1 MPGAAPVWI
10 LGPGTLSESYGS
22 WPESGI
28 PRPVCDPL
36 RRMVGTQNHC
46 SHQSIGNLH
55 PFHIQ
60 ARRLQRSTAA
70 GTAIPVP
77 VPRPR
82 IQGAHCRLPAAGH
95 PSVYG
100 WRREQD
106 LCSRPLTLRAP
117 RRRSLHGVSG
127 LELEPT
133 GVTHIV
139 IAWHRTSRW
148 EHRDQNRPVRTT
160 TLSGPVA
167 YTARAR
173 IFGFSPAPG
182 PG

>member
-1 MPGAAPVWI
+1 M
-10 LGPGTLSESYGS
+10 GTH
-22 WPESGI
+22 
-28 PRPVCDPL
+28 
-36 RRMVGTQNHC
+36 NHC

-55 PFHIQ
+55 PFHTQ

-77 VPRPR
+77 VLRPR
-82 IQGAHCRLPAAGH
+82 IEGAHCRFSAAGH
-95 PSVYG
+95 LSVYG
-100 WRREQD
+100 RRREQD
-106 LCSRPLTLRAP
+106 LCSGPVTLRAP
-117 RRRSLHGVSG
+117 RCRPLHGVSG

-133 GVTHIV
+133 GVTYIV
-139 IAWHRTSRW
+139 IAWHRSSRL

-167 YTARAR
+167 YTPRAR
-173 IFGFSPAPG
+173 VFGFSPAPG